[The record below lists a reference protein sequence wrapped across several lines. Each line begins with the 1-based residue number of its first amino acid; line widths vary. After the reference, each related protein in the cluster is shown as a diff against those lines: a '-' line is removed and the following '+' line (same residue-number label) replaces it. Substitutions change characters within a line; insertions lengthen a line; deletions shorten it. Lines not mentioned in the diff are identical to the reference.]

1 MIMYNLDP
9 FKSDNK
15 QQLSKKEKRQLKKTN
30 SKLKWETLKKLLGYV
45 NYKKGM
51 TFWII
56 ITAILSGAGL
66 TAGIYLVG
74 YITEHLLSYNFLIGI
89 NKSTNQENFD
99 LFKFIGYFVLL
110 VVNYIASQILSYI
123 SNFLSVQSGVLS
135 AALMRHDAYKSIMK
149 MPISF
154 FDKVSTGEL
163 MAILTNDV
171 DNVSTGLAANMNTI
185 ISTISVTIFS
195 FGFMFYYSV
204 YLSLITLVLFPLSL
218 SLIVL
223 LMKKSAPQFQKQQKH
238 IAKLNGFIEEH
249 LAAHHLIR
257 SLDFNAQINDEF
269 NHKTNKLYKSS
280 LKATVYSGVMWP
292 YGNVIINLL
301 QLVVVITAGAF
312 VTANIGTGS
321 NKEFNP
327 GIILSFVLYIRIM
340 SNNIVR
346 VFENIAQLQIMIVS
360 ATRLFNLIALK
371 PEINEEKLDVI
382 KNEIEG
388 EVSFADVNFSYTNN
402 PNNLQLKNTTFKAKR
417 GQAFAFVGKT
427 GAGKTTIINLLSKF
441 YLPYSGEIKI
451 DNYKSSEINEA
462 SWRNQISIVLQD
474 TFLFKDTIKENLRY
488 ANLEATDE
496 EIINAARI
504 THADE
509 FIQQLEN
516 GYDEIV
522 EEGGNNFSQGER
534 QLLAITRAII
544 ANKKILILDE
554 ATSNIDTRTEK
565 IIQNAINELMKDKTS
580 FIIAHRLSTIVNA
593 DCIFVI
599 NDGQIVEAG
608 KHEELLAKKGLYEKM
623 YHSSFSED

>member
-1 MIMYNLDP
+1 MYNLDP

>member
-1 MIMYNLDP
+1 MYNLDP
-9 FKSDNK
+9 FKKENN
-15 QQLSKKEKRQLKKTN
+15 LHLTKKEKSALKKRRSQLKWDTF
-30 SKLKWETLKKLLGYV
+30 KKILEYV

-51 TFWII
+51 TFWIV

-74 YITEHLLSYNFLIGI
+74 YITDHFLSYNFLVG
-89 NKSTNQENFD
+89 NNGNNFD
-99 LFKFIGYFVLL
+99 LFKFIGYFSLL
-110 VVNYIASQILSYI
+110 VVNYILLQILSYI
-123 SNFLSVQSGVLS
+123 SNFLSVESGVLS
-135 AALMRHDAYKSIMK
+135 AAMMRHDAYKSIMR

-154 FDKVSTGEL
+154 FDQVSTGEL

-171 DNVSTGLAANMNTI
+171 DNVSTGLAGNMNTI

-204 YLSLITLVLFPLSL
+204 YLSLITLALFPLSL

-223 LMKKSAPQFQKQQKH
+223 LIKKSSPQFQKQQKH
-238 IAKLNGFIEEH
+238 IAKLNGFIEEN
-249 LAAHHLIR
+249 LAAHHLIK
-257 SLDFNAQINDEF
+257 SLDFNDQINDQF
-269 NHKTNKLYKSS
+269 NQKTDKLYKSS

-292 YGNVIINLL
+292 YGNVVINLL
-301 QLVVVITAGAF
+301 QLVVVISAAAF
-312 VTANIGTGS
+312 VTGGIGTGS
-321 NKEFNP
+321 NKPFSP

-346 VFENIAQLQIMIVS
+346 VFENIAQLQIMLVS
-360 ATRLFNLIALK
+360 AARLFNLINLR
-371 PEINEEKLDVI
+371 PEIDETKLNVI
-382 KNEIEG
+382 KDEIKG
-388 EVSFADVNFSYTNN
+388 EVSFENVNFSYSNN
-402 PNNLQLKNTTFKAKR
+402 PNILQLKNTNFKAKK
-417 GQAFAFVGKT
+417 GQVFAFVGKT

-451 DNYKSSEINEA
+451 DNFKSNEINEA

-488 ANLEATDE
+488 ANLNASDE

-522 EEGGNNFSQGER
+522 EEGGSNFSQGER

-580 FIIAHRLSTIVNA
+580 FIIAHRLSTIINA
-593 DCIFVI
+593 DRIFVI
-599 NDGQIVEAG
+599 DDGQIIESG
-608 KHEELLAKKGLYEKM
+608 KHEELLAKKGIYEKM